1 VALSRTEEIG
11 RVLAGRYRIIA
22 PIGRGASAQVY
33 LADDV
38 RLRRRVAVKMLHDAL
53 ADDAAFLRRFQ
64 AEARAAAA
72 LNHPNVMAVYD
83 WGQETES
90 EVPFLVLEYLA
101 GGSLRAMLDR
111 GEHLTPSQALLV
123 GLEATRALEYAHRRG
138 FVHRDIKPA
147 NLLFGEEGRLRI
159 ADFGLARALAEAA
172 WTEPQGAVL
181 GTARYASPEQAQ
193 GMALTGKADVYS
205 LALVLVEAVTGRV
218 PFTADTTIGTLMA
231 RVDKDLHVEDE
242 LGPLQ
247 AALTR
252 AGRADPDA
260 RLDAHDLAVALMAA
274 ASTMPRPAP
283 LPLAGA
289 VEPDGPRDDSDPT
302 MLATGSAPVVVA
314 DDPGPTTIVEPEPA
328 TTAVPTDDDGDAD
341 LEVWPFLNVAAAG
354 AASSPPAPAPAPA
367 PVDLD
372 LTMAEPAP
380 TVAAPPPD
388 TSPPAPA
395 PPPVPPGGEP
405 PYAAPARPRRS
416 WRRWALIA
424 FIVVL
429 IVAVGVAAGALIA
442 NLTATP
448 THHIPAVVGLD
459 VGAATDKLEAD
470 HWKVDEEHTRRDRTD
485 PGEVLAVDPRPGTSV
500 REGQHV
506 TLVVSDGPT
515 IAAVPTNLV
524 GASVSDATAAL
535 AKAGFK
541 TKTAGELNETVPA
554 DHVIRLANGTKAR
567 LPKGDTVT
575 LVVSNGPPPRTIPDH
590 LVGKSYEE
598 VVGILQGLKL
608 VPHGNGQYSPT
619 VPKGQVMA
627 VEPGAGA
634 TVPRGSDVTV
644 TVSNGPPLVTVPDI
658 RKARSLDEAIAML
671 RRAGLNDGKVSGDA
685 SGKPAGTDPPAGT
698 RVPQGST
705 VNLILRKKG

>member
-1 VALSRTEEIG
+1 M
-11 RVLAGRYRIIA
+11 LAGRYRIIA

-90 EVPFLVLEYLA
+90 DVPFLVLEYLA
-101 GGSLRAMLDR
+101 GGSLRSMLDR
-111 GEHLTPSQALLV
+111 GERLSPSQTLLV

-193 GMALTGKADVYS
+193 GLALTGKADVYS

-231 RVDKDLHVEDE
+231 RVDRDLEVDDE

-247 AALTR
+247 SALTR
-252 AGRADPDA
+252 AGRADPEA
-260 RLDAHDLAVALMAA
+260 RLDAHELAVALMAA
-274 ASTMPRPAP
+274 ASAMPRPAP

-302 MLATGSAPVVVA
+302 LLATGPTPVVVA
-314 DDPGPTTIVEPEPA
+314 DDPGPTTIVEPDPA
-328 TTAVPTDDDGDAD
+328 TAATTVAGDDAD
-341 LEVWPFLNVAAAG
+341 SDDLDVWPFLNAASADAAA
-354 AASSPPAPAPAPA
+354 PTQE

-372 LTMAEPAP
+372 LTMAESAPPVVARPPDPAP
-380 TVAAPPPD
+380 PSA
-388 TSPPAPA
+388 A
-395 PPPVPPGGEP
+395 PPPVPPDGDEP
-405 PYAAPARPRRS
+405 YVSPPPARPHRS

-424 FIVVL
+424 FVLVL
-429 IVAVGVAAGALIA
+429 IVAVGVSAGALIA

-448 THHIPAVVGLD
+448 THHVPAVVGLD
-459 VGAATDKLEAD
+459 VDAARGKLEAD
-470 HWKVDEEHTRRDRTD
+470 HWKVNEEHTRRDGTAA
-485 PGEVLAVDPRPGTSV
+485 GQVLAVQPDVGTSV

-515 IAAVPTNLV
+515 IAAVPTKLV
-524 GASVSDATAAL
+524 GASVADATAAL

-541 TKTAGELNETVPA
+541 TKTTGQLDEKVPA
-554 DHVIRLANGTKAR
+554 DHVIAVANGTKAR
-567 LPKGDTVT
+567 LPKGETVT
-575 LVVSNGPPPRTIPDH
+575 LVVSNGPPPRTIP
-590 LVGKSYEE
+590 GKLAGRSYDE
-598 VVGILQGLKL
+598 VVAILQGLKL
-608 VPHGNGQYSPT
+608 DPKPNGVYSTT
-619 VPKGQVMA
+619 VPKGRVIA
-627 VEPGAGA
+627 TEPGPGA
-634 TVPRGSDVTV
+634 SVPRGSAITV

-658 RKARSLDEAIAML
+658 AKAHSLDEAIDML
-671 RRAGLNDGKVSGDA
+671 HRAGLKDGDVSGKG
-685 SGKPAGTDPPAGT
+685 SQPYRTDPPAGA

-705 VNLILRKKG
+705 VNLILRKKP